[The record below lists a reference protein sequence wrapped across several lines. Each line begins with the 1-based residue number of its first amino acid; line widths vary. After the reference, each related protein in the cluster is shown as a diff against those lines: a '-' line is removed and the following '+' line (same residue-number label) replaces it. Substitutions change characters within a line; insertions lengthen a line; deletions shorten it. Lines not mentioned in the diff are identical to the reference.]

1 MLMKNNDILIIHG
14 TDYKNMTIRLLEQAG
29 PVSYTHLVPAA
40 GWCTVVWRYLWHS
53 GMHHSIQGILLAVR
67 LCE

>member
-29 PVSYTHLVPAA
+29 LAD
-40 GWCTVVWRYLWHS
+40 
-53 GMHHSIQGILLAVR
+53 LL
-67 LCE
+67 

>member
-29 PVSYTHLVPAA
+29 LADLIGDRNKKIGMKPNLVVAKDPSRVPPPM
-40 GWCTVVWRYLWHS
+40 GNCWR
-53 GMHHSIQGILLAVR
+53 A
-67 LCE
+67 